1 MRHAFYT
8 LITPELTPED
18 AIATAV
24 RYGFDGLE
32 WRVASPK
39 EPRVGECNYWD
50 GNRCSLESADLD
62 RSLPGL
68 ISSGRASG
76 ILPVSLCAY
85 HRPYELT
92 SLARLFAIASSV
104 GIPMVRVSVPA
115 YDRSRS
121 YHQQFEDLRRQS
133 DHVEVLARKHG
144 VRACY
149 LQHAGTL
156 LPSASACYRL
166 LEGRDPAHLGLFL
179 DVGHFV
185 REGYEDFGIVMDLV
199 APWVAEIHLR
209 NGWMTSVAH
218 RVEGQGRSTPRWC
231 SLDDG
236 QVPFELLADTLGR
249 HGWDGWLVL
258 EDFSDRPEVQRL
270 TEGIATMRRMET
282 IAARHRVQAH
292 GALAGELTGQ
302 FMGDSPAS
310 HLRVGR

>member
-39 EPRVGECNYWD
+39 EPRVGECNYWE
-50 GNRCSLESADLD
+50 GNRCSLESSDLD
-62 RSLPGL
+62 RRLPGL
-68 ISSGRASG
+68 ISAGRASG

-85 HRPYELT
+85 HRPCELT
-92 SLARLFAIASSV
+92 SLARLFEVASSA

-121 YHQQFEDLRRQS
+121 YRTQFEDLRRQS
-133 DHVEVLARKHG
+133 DQVEALARMYG
-144 VRACY
+144 IRACY

-166 LEGRDPAHLGLFL
+166 LEGCDPSHLGLFL

-218 RVEGQGRSTPRWC
+218 GIEGQGRSIPRWC
-231 SLDDG
+231 GLDDG
-236 QVPFELLADTLGR
+236 QVPLDLLADTLGR

-270 TEGIATMRRMET
+270 TEGIATMRRMEAM
-282 IAARHRVQAH
+282 AARHRVQAD
-292 GALAGELTGQ
+292 GTLAGDPSGSFTG
-302 FMGDSPAS
+302 DANVS
-310 HLRVGR
+310 HRRV